1 MNTAEQTHSSWC
13 LSQEAVS
20 ISQWNQAQLQGQ
32 ENKGLLQKPFL
43 SHLGTCPS
51 VLLSRFQQPE
61 ATITSISSISS
72 CAAKIADTVSMY
84 VYRVENMCLFGK
96 ATADIA

>member
-1 MNTAEQTHSSWC
+1 MNTAEQTHSIWC

-61 ATITSISSISS
+61 ATITSISSILS
-72 CAAKIADTVSMY
+72 CAANNVGTASTYMY
-84 VYRVENMCLFGK
+84 IV
-96 ATADIA
+96 